1 MSLAEKIFR
10 ALNELA
16 CPGWAAELMVGNP
29 GASATRL
36 YAGDLRAHAFPDTA
50 AARALAT
57 TMGLHST
64 LELIPPQP
72 GVLAVATYEVAGETV
87 GAVRPLTCAIDRVEA
102 SDEFTR
108 GCNRGELTALR
119 WVQQHVGL
127 FDPRPLSFRL
137 SVLTPLSARGTP
149 TQLVGGSA
157 GLAAAISAATH
168 WLGPE
173 ALAGRAIAATGEVDH
188 AGRIL
193 PVGNACE
200 KALAVRREAPFV
212 RLLLIPAG
220 NQAEVAALDLPD
232 LEIVA
237 VESVSEALEHLFNR
251 PERHT
256 LARIDPSRAARQA
269 LAYEVAKDHGRARA
283 MADGVLRELAERD
296 ATSYEEQDAE
306 VVART
311 VVAANLNHDGKAA
324 DARAQFEIV
333 QRLRRRMSED
343 QRQEVFSALI
353 RVRLAATAASAWID
367 LLDPGRA
374 VSICEQFGE
383 TVKSVDDQEARVAL
397 YGSWARGLACLG
409 YLDEAESLSD
419 AQLSVR
425 LTTSQQRQKPQAHC
439 NRIGILIHRHL
450 AGDSE
455 ALDRAFKH
463 LATAR
468 AINNGLPDTEAR
480 SRNACFLDF
489 WEVRLAAARG
499 DAEKALELCP
509 TAPAAPGRFPGL
521 YRHRFVAEA
530 LVAAGRID
538 EALERLD
545 AMVAAISDDC
555 GPFERLILSTAL
567 ARKAC
572 VLIDA
577 GRPGWQ
583 EAADEF
589 LRQLTE
595 WSPEFASEPLADI
608 RQRLE
613 NVLEQLP
620 Y

>member
-1 MSLAEKIFR
+1 
-10 ALNELA
+10 
-16 CPGWAAELMVGNP
+16 MVGNP

-57 TMGLHST
+57 TLGLQST

-72 GVLAVATYEVAGETV
+72 GVLAVATYELAGETV

-108 GCNRGELTALR
+108 GCNRGELAALR

-137 SVLTPLSARGTP
+137 SVLRPLSARGTP
-149 TQLVGGSA
+149 PQLVGGSA

-173 ALAGRAIAATGEVDH
+173 ASAGRAIAATGEVDH

-193 PVGNACE
+193 PVGNVCE

-212 RLLLIPAG
+212 RLLIIPAG

-232 LEIVA
+232 LDIVA
-237 VESVSEALEHLFNR
+237 VESVSEALEHLFGR
-251 PERHT
+251 PEHPT
-256 LARIDPSRAARQA
+256 LARIDPSQAARQA
-269 LAYEVAKDHGRARA
+269 LAYEVGKDHGRARA

-296 ATSYEEQDAE
+296 ATSYEDQDAE

-333 QRLRRRMSED
+333 QRIRRNMSEKH
-343 QRQEVFSALI
+343 REGVFSAQV

-374 VSICEQFGE
+374 VSICEQIGE
-383 TVKSVDDQEARVAL
+383 TVKLVEQEAKVAL

-419 AQLSVR
+419 TQIDVP
-425 LTTSQQRQKPQAHC
+425 LTTNQKRQEPQAHC
-439 NRIGILIHRHL
+439 NRIGILIRRHL
-450 AGDSE
+450 AGDSG
-455 ALDRAFKH
+455 ALDRAFEH

-468 AINNGLPDTEAR
+468 AINDGLPDTEAR

-509 TAPAAPGRFPGL
+509 TAPVAPGRFPSL

-545 AMVAAISDDC
+545 AIVVAISDDC

-572 VLIDA
+572 VLLDA

-589 LRQLTE
+589 LRQLIE
-595 WSPEFASEPLADI
+595 WGADSVAPLPTAGGSAAELRQSLEDI
-608 RQRLE
+608 LVR
-613 NVLEQLP
+613 LP